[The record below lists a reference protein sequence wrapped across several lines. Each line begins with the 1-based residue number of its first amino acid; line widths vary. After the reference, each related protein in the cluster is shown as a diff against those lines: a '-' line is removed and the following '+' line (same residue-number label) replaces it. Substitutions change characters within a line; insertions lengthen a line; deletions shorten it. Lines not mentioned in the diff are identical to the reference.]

1 MLIIKKNQINN
12 PIATVSMNKTLPNPY
27 YLFSFQHIASKT
39 RVSFIPE
46 TIISNTRYDK
56 FRFKEG
62 GNVNLSITPPEVYF
76 EYLGQY
82 YYSIYEQLSPTNT
95 DIALAYNKLESGR
108 AVVIVGDANPD
119 ACFFEPYISDDEDFA
134 NVIYMSEE
142 EEYCIS
148 GDTTPECVL
157 SMTGDCPTFVS
168 RYSPSNS
175 LYYKN
180 TGDTANFISSFD
192 TCAITQIA
200 MDDSRMFLSDG
211 CSDYYQF
218 DYTISSGGCF
228 SQTLVNKWDVWASSG
243 ATPNASYT
251 MGIYDANNLIIGE
264 SAQYILQTGSTLYL
278 YNLTTSGLTKWLE
291 IGGGAQVSNVYY
303 NTGNTQMITS
313 YNIASG
319 NTGFY
324 ALYSGAVNPQLVA
337 TIPVIYSNGGSTMYF
352 SGNTPVAVNS
362 AGLQYTLDF
371 TAGTMNIVENSSGIP
386 IFWVNFDDGFP
397 YMGTIA
403 QPASCYDFNICPSG
417 STTQYINGGIE
428 GSGKLI
434 RARLWSDSGYT
445 VAANAVCRYP
455 ATFSFSGDMG
465 TVMTN
470 IPEDFPAGAH
480 TDTYNAT
487 QDLQM
492 GEIITGFT
500 INSIYAEC
508 PCINLVLPQDN
519 CTGYTICF
527 TSSGQ
532 TFNDLC
538 SNPQPIACLYS
549 DQPFFTDQQKLYYD
563 KCLTQY
569 IDFNTYPM
577 FLSTGGTQL
586 YAYTFAGN
594 GLSTYGF
601 TCP

>member
-1 MLIIKKNQINN
+1 
-12 PIATVSMNKTLPNPY
+12 MNKTLPNPY
-27 YLFSFQHIASKT
+27 YLFSFQHIASKE

-46 TIISNTRYDK
+46 PIVSNTRYDK

-95 DIALAYNKLESGR
+95 DIALTYNKLESGR
-108 AVVIVGDANPD
+108 AVVIVGEANPD

-142 EEYCIS
+142 EDYCIS
-148 GDTTPECVL
+148 GDTTPECVP
-157 SMTGDCPTFVS
+157 SMTGGCPTFVS
-168 RYSPSNS
+168 RYSPTNS

-180 TGDTANFISSFD
+180 TGNTANFISSFD

-211 CSDYYQF
+211 CSNYYQF

-228 SQTLVNKWDVWASSG
+228 SQTLVNTWDVWASSG

-264 SAQYILQTGSTLYL
+264 SAQYVLQTGSTLYL

-319 NTGFY
+319 GTGYY

-337 TIPVIYSNGGSTMYF
+337 TIPVIYSNAGATMYF

-371 TAGTMNIVENSSGIP
+371 TAGTINIVENSSGIP
-386 IFWVNFDDGFP
+386 IFWVNFDDGYP

-403 QPASCYDFNICPSG
+403 QPASCYTFDINFIPPTPSPTPSMTATPG
-417 STTQYINGGIE
+417 ATPTMTPTNTKTPTVTPTLTPTPSST
-428 GSGKLI
+428 GSGF
-434 RARLWSDSGYT
+434 SGLTFT
-445 VAANAVCRYP
+445 VASGNTQGHACGNLQTGT
-455 ATFSFSGDMG
+455 TF
-465 TVMTN
+465 TVYTN
-470 IPEDFPAGAH
+470 
-480 TDTYNAT
+480 
-487 QDLQM
+487 
-492 GEIITGFT
+492 
-500 INSIYAEC
+500 
-508 PCINLVLPQDN
+508 NLGN
-519 CTGYTICF
+519 C
-527 TSSGQ
+527 
-532 TFNDLC
+532 N
-538 SNPQPIACLYS
+538 ACLPLTCWPCLTTS
-549 DQPFFTDQQKLYYD
+549 QSLYYD
-563 KCLTQY
+563 MALTQ
-569 IDFNTYPM
+569 PVA
-577 FLSTGGTQL
+577 TGYYANDQSGSGNNATWYVINGQL
-586 YAYTFAGN
+586 QGGGYMG
-594 GLSTYGF
+594 
-601 TCP
+601 C